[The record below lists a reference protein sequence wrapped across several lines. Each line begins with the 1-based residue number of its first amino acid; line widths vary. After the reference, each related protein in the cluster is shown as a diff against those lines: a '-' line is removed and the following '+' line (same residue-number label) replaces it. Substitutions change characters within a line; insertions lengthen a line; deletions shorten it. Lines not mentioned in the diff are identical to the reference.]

1 MSSVDAEVIA
11 HAVELDDLEQGLDM
25 VDVLGLKRGLVPD
38 VAQAVVPATQSVSTD
53 EATRSARGAAL
64 DVQNLRGVHINRVKD
79 LSKASDSQRVEGLD
93 VCGGHGC
100 RIVFWETSRASELS
114 EI

>member
-25 VDVLGLKRGLVPD
+25 VDVLDLKRGLVPD
-38 VAQAVVPATQSVSTD
+38 VAKAVVPASYTVSTD
-53 EATRSARGAAL
+53 KATRSASGVAL
-64 DVQNLRGVHINRVKD
+64 DVQNLRGVHINRVKG
-79 LSKASDSQRVEGLD
+79 LPKASDGQRVEGLD

-100 RIVFWETSRASELS
+100 KIVVGKQEERVE
-114 EI
+114 